1 MISFT
6 RILRPA
12 SLALV
17 GVIAANSVCYASS
30 NPATPIQP
38 FALHEKLVEQGLGK
52 RVKVTEV
59 DGTVIK
65 GTLVAIDTD
74 SFDVTPKDTTQP
86 TRILNTQV
94 HKFGRDGL
102 PTGAKVGIGIAVGF
116 FGALLLIG
124 LLVRV

>member
-17 GVIAANSVCYASS
+17 GVIVANSVCYASS

>member
-1 MISFT
+1 MILFA
-6 RILRPA
+6 RVLRPA
-12 SLALV
+12 AFALV
-17 GVIAANSVCYASS
+17 AIIATNSVGYASS

-38 FALHEKLVEQGLGK
+38 FALHEKLVERGLGK

-86 TRILNTQV
+86 TRILNSQV
-94 HKFGRDGL
+94 HKFGSDGL

-116 FGALLLIG
+116 FGALLLIAV
-124 LLVRV
+124 LVRV